1 MENSTM
7 LSAPNSEAYGAQG
20 TQGVQGFTP
29 ASTAP
34 APAGNAAPKAG
45 LENSTTQQSLQE
57 VEQALSAERERIIQ
71 ENTAAWQAQVAQWRT
86 EAETDPEL
94 GGAALPATVARA
106 QMALQHFD
114 SEDHFV
120 GNLLQESGYG
130 NHPQV
135 LRFFSRLASSLMED
149 SLSTGDAA
157 QRSSLPLEERLYAQ
171 WQQ

>member
-1 MENSTM
+1 MENATM
-7 LSAPNSEAYGAQG
+7 LSAPNPEAYAAQG
-20 TQGVQGFTP
+20 TQGIQSAAP

-34 APAGNAAPKAG
+34 APAGDAAPKAES
-45 LENSTTQQSLQE
+45 ENNSTQQSQQE
-57 VEQALSAERERIIQ
+57 AEQALSAARERIAQ

-94 GGAALPATVARA
+94 GGAALPTTVARA

-120 GNLLQESGYG
+120 GKLLQESGYG